1 MNKFWGMLKSGSVDF
16 IEDDCMVSGAALAY
30 YTIFSLPPLLVMV
43 FFIAGMFGVPEQK
56 INELV
61 SRQIGMPIPEQ
72 LEGEASG
79 SEETESS
86 SEGDEGQS
94 DSEAEAEASALQRLA
109 ERQRGQATPLESLGP
124 ISKVIG
130 ILFLVF
136 SATTV
141 FAQLQ
146 ASLNNAWEVEP
157 DPEQGGWKSFLVKRG
172 LSLGMVLVI
181 AFLLLVSFVLTTL
194 IDELIAFLI
203 GSEAGTLEQII
214 GLVINNAIALLVAT
228 ALFAA
233 IFKVLPDATMRW
245 RDIWAGAFL
254 TALLFVIGK
263 AAIGWYLQNSQMGDA
278 WGSAASSMIA
288 LLVWVYYSSLIV
300 LFGAELTQ
308 AWAAIYGDGIA
319 PEKGAVRVVEEKKH
333 IRGAGAKRQGE
344 QPR

>member
-1 MNKFWGMLKSGSVDF
+1 MSKFWGMLKSGSVDF

-43 FFIAGMFGVPEQK
+43 FFIAGMFGVPNEK

-61 SRQIGMPIPEQ
+61 RKQIGMPIPEQ
-72 LEGEASG
+72 LASEAPEESDSSTEGE
-79 SEETESS
+79 
-86 SEGDEGQS
+86 EGQS
-94 DSEAEAEASALQRLA
+94 DREAEAGALQRLA
-109 ERQRGQATPLESLGP
+109 DRQRGQATPLESLGP

-136 SATTV
+136 SATTM

-146 ASLNNAWEVEP
+146 AALNKAWEVEP
-157 DPEQGGWKSFLVKRG
+157 DPEQGGGKNFLIKRG

-194 IDELIAFLI
+194 IDEVVEFLL
-203 GSEAGTLEQII
+203 GSRAGTLEQIS
-214 GLVINNAIALLVAT
+214 GFLINNAIALVVAT
-228 ALFAA
+228 TLFAA

-245 RDIWAGAFL
+245 RDIWAGAFI

-319 PEKGAVRVVEEKKH
+319 PEKGAVRVVQEKKH
-333 IRGAGAKRQGE
+333 IRGAGAKRQAE